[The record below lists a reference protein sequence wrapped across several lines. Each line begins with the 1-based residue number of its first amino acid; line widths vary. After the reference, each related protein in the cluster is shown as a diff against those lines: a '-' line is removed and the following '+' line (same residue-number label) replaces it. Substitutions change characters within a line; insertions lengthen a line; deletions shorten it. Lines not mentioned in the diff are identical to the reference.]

1 MDNTD
6 HIGQR
11 IKSRRLELNMTQDEL
26 AKKVGYKS
34 RTSIN
39 KIELSRSLPLSKVEK
54 MANALETSPSYLMGW
69 LDTPSDDLVEL
80 ASKVQPTVDL
90 QIDDYFMELPNVM
103 GIQRTERVK
112 ELLDYTHQLNDEN
125 IDALIKYAKFLSHDD
140 SLIRKDDADD

>member
-1 MDNTD
+1 MTL
-6 HIGQR
+6 GER
-11 IKSRRLELNMTQDEL
+11 IKNRRLELGLSQTDL
-26 AKKVGYKS
+26 ALRLGYKS
-34 RTSIN
+34 KVSVSNAENDRDDMTTTR
-39 KIELSRSLPLSKVEK
+39 IEKYAK
-54 MANALETSPSYLMGW
+54 ALHVTPAYLMGW
-69 LDTPSDDLVEL
+69 EDTPSDDLVEL

-90 QIDDYFMELPNVM
+90 HIDDYFMELPNVM